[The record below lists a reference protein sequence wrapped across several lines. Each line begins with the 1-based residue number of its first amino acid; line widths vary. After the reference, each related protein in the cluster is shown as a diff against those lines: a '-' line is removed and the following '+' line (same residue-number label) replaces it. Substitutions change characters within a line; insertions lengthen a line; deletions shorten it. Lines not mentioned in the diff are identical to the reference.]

1 MPSAMK
7 KSKVPVSGTAEGGKK
22 KNKVPFKGP
31 KNDKPTKAKEERPK
45 KKLSK
50 EADKAARMAI
60 GSGDLAKDE
69 VKRKKEQDSRT
80 LYIRFGDTE
89 SLPTSADEIKA
100 LHSDI
105 KFVRTPRKAVK
116 STNDIRYAF
125 LEFGSAEECK
135 AARGRLATTQYK
147 GKELIVDFVGE
158 ASKNKSQK
166 GKAEDKAPSRL
177 NPTRLFICGLAPGV
191 SKTNLKEMFPKAS
204 HADIPANSK
213 KKGTSYGFVQFSS
226 PGDAKAAFD
235 AAKGLSIGGHKIT
248 VLFAKITDKK
258 PEVVQK
264 KKEKREKRNAE
275 KKLEKEEEDESKPKK
290 AEKRKAPKAEE
301 ATEEI
306 AVKKVKP
313 EKSVK
318 AETEALLATEEE
330 SDDEDESD
338 EEEND
343 AVDDGEEDDEDDE
356 DSDDDEVEG
365 EGGDVKD
372 NEEEDED
379 DDENDDDDSE
389 DEEEDAAEQKSDLLI
404 QEAEEASDDDD
415 EDDDDDDDE
424 DDEDEEDE

>member
-1 MPSAMK
+1 MGVAVSAAD
-7 KSKVPVSGTAEGGKK
+7 SGKK
-22 KNKVPFKGP
+22 KNKAPFKGP
-31 KNDKPTKAKEERPK
+31 RNDKPMKAKAKEERPK
-45 KKLSK
+45 KASTK
-50 EADKAARMAI
+50 EADRAARMAI

-69 VKRKKEQDSRT
+69 VQRKKEQDTRT
-80 LYIRFGDTE
+80 LYIRFGDKD

-125 LEFGSAEECK
+125 VEFENSDECK
-135 AARGRLATTQYK
+135 AARGKLATTQFK

-166 GKAEDKAPSRL
+166 VKSEDKAPSRL

-264 KKEKREKRNAE
+264 KKEKRDKRNAE
-275 KKLEKEEEDESKPKK
+275 KMKQEEKEGKEIKEEEAKSKK
-290 AEKRKAPKAEE
+290 AEKRKVVKEE
-301 ATEEI
+301 KEEES
-306 AVKKVKP
+306 ASPSKKVKP
-313 EKSVK
+313 EKV
-318 AETEALLATEEE
+318 ATEALLATEESDDDENESEEEEEEDDEGEGSEERVSADKKDDEEE
-330 SDDEDESD
+330 SDDE
-338 EEEND
+338 EE
-343 AVDDGEEDDEDDE
+343 G
-356 DSDDDEVEG
+356 
-365 EGGDVKD
+365 
-372 NEEEDED
+372 
-379 DDENDDDDSE
+379 DEND
-389 DEEEDAAEQKSDLLI
+389 
-404 QEAEEASDDDD
+404 
-415 EDDDDDDDE
+415 
-424 DDEDEEDE
+424 

>member
-1 MPSAMK
+1 M
-7 KSKVPVSGTAEGGKK
+7 
-22 KNKVPFKGP
+22 
-31 KNDKPTKAKEERPK
+31 
-45 KKLSK
+45 
-50 EADKAARMAI
+50 
-60 GSGDLAKDE
+60 
-69 VKRKKEQDSRT
+69 
-80 LYIRFGDTE
+80 
-89 SLPTSADEIKA
+89 A

-125 LEFGSAEECK
+125 LEFGSADECK

-158 ASKNKSQK
+158 ASKNKAQGK
-166 GKAEDKAPSRL
+166 GKTEDKAPRRL

-264 KKEKREKRNAE
+264 KKEKRDKKNAE
-275 KKLEKEEEDESKPKK
+275 KKLEKEEKEEGEEVKPKK
-290 AEKRKAPKAEE
+290 AEKRKKEEE
-301 ATEEI
+301 AVEEVV
-306 AVKKVKP
+306 AKKVKP
-313 EKSVK
+313 EKAVK

-330 SDDEDESD
+330 SDDEDDES
-338 EEEND
+338 E
-343 AVDDGEEDDEDDE
+343 AVEGGEE
-356 DSDDDEVEG
+356 
-365 EGGDVKD
+365 
-372 NEEEDED
+372 
-379 DDENDDDDSE
+379 
-389 DEEEDAAEQKSDLLI
+389 
-404 QEAEEASDDDD
+404 
-415 EDDDDDDDE
+415 DDDE
-424 DDEDEEDE
+424 DDEDIDDEEE

>member
-1 MPSAMK
+1 M
-7 KSKVPVSGTAEGGKK
+7 SKVAVSAADSGKK
-22 KNKVPFKGP
+22 KNKAPSKGP
-31 KNDKPTKAKEERPK
+31 RNDKPMKAKAKEERPK
-45 KKLSK
+45 KASTK

-69 VKRKKEQDSRT
+69 VQRKKEQDTRT
-80 LYIRFGDTE
+80 LYIRFGDKD

-125 LEFGSAEECK
+125 VEFENSDECK
-135 AARGRLATTQYK
+135 AARGKLATTQFK

-166 GKAEDKAPSRL
+166 VKSEDKAPSRL

-258 PEVVQK
+258 PEEG
-264 KKEKREKRNAE
+264 KEV
-275 KKLEKEEEDESKPKK
+275 KEEEAKSKK
-290 AEKRKAPKAEE
+290 AEKRKVVKEE
-301 ATEEI
+301 KEEES
-306 AVKKVKP
+306 ASPSKKVKP
-313 EKSVK
+313 EKI
-318 AETEALLATEEE
+318 ATEALLATEESDDDENESEEEEEEDAEGEGSEERVSADKKDDEEE
-330 SDDEDESD
+330 SDDE
-338 EEEND
+338 
-343 AVDDGEEDDEDDE
+343 EEDDE
-356 DSDDDEVEG
+356 
-365 EGGDVKD
+365 
-372 NEEEDED
+372 N
-379 DDENDDDDSE
+379 
-389 DEEEDAAEQKSDLLI
+389 
-404 QEAEEASDDDD
+404 
-415 EDDDDDDDE
+415 
-424 DDEDEEDE
+424 